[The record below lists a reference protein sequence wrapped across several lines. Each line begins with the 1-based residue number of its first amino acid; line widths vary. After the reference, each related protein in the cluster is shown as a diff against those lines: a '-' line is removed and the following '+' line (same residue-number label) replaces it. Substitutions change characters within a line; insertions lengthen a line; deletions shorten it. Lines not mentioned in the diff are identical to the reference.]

1 MRVRPFIAGLLILV
15 AVGFTGCS
23 DNNNNNP
30 TPPSLTA
37 AITAPATTTTGGV
50 VTLIATASPG
60 GTGYTYTWTASGGVL
75 SAASND
81 TTKWTA
87 PDDDGTYEIVVL
99 IGDGTNSA
107 TTKKSIIAS
116 NYVAAVEPHYV
127 GDATCATAGCHD
139 NLHATWATSGHSR
152 ALASLSAEGMGTNT
166 FCLPCHTVGY
176 NTQIANGGYDEQA
189 VPRLANI
196 QCESCHGPG
205 SAHAGNPRNV
215 ALPTDKSADLCG
227 SCHNGTHHPTFD
239 EWSQSPHSKII
250 AEPAMEG
257 GSSECNKCH
266 NGVSAWRYLNDPIAP
281 YDDGL
286 QPPFDPTVAP
296 TDSLPFTC
304 SVCHAPHGNGDNE
317 FQLRNASLDVVL
329 PGGLHP
335 QAGSGRLCIACHN
348 GRRSPSQIQ
357 TQITNGGRLGPHH
370 SCQGDMLSG
379 AGAYEGINPNFTFA
393 SSTHIQIKDGC
404 CSCHTHATA
413 DRGAGGVTPATASP
427 AEACAQCHGAMTDL
441 RRHQGPG
448 RLRRQRV
455 IEGVQSEVTGLMG
468 ICSRRRSSPRR
479 RPTAPPTRAVLEAAL
494 PRIEEDPYDGFIS
507 AVGCQGQYDLE
518 PARGRLQPRLCRLR
532 RQRGRAQCQVHHP
545 ASPAEHHLP
554 ESADAR
560 TGPDSGEIGRYG
572 GMPGNG
578 RGAGRP
584 APLRFSASLD
594 TTGNSDAVLVCFDF
608 GSDGPGGGIP
618 RLQG

>member
-1 MRVRPFIAGLLILV
+1 
-15 AVGFTGCS
+15 
-23 DNNNNNP
+23 
-30 TPPSLTA
+30 
-37 AITAPATTTTGGV
+37 
-50 VTLIATASPG
+50 
-60 GTGYTYTWTASGGVL
+60 
-75 SAASND
+75 
-81 TTKWTA
+81 
-87 PDDDGTYEIVVL
+87 
-99 IGDGTNSA
+99 
-107 TTKKSIIAS
+107 
-116 NYVAAVEPHYV
+116 
-127 GDATCATAGCHD
+127 
-139 NLHATWATSGHSR
+139 
-152 ALASLSAEGMGTNT
+152 MGTNT

-329 PGGLHP
+329 PSGLHP

-379 AGAYEGINPNFTFA
+379 AGAYEGINPDFTFA

-413 DRGAGGVTPATASP
+413 DEEAGEFYTGHGFTPAP
-427 AEACAQCHGAMTDL
+427 EACAQCHGAITDFNDIKAL
-441 RRHQGPG
+441 ADYDGNG
-448 RLRRQRV
+448 S
-455 IEGVQSEVTGLMG
+455 IEGVQSEVKGLMSLLAHA
-468 ICSRRRSSPRR
+468 IVSATPADS
-479 RPTAPPTRAVLEAAL
+479 TADRAVLEAAL
-494 PRIEEDPYDGFIS
+494 PASEEDPYDGFIS
-507 AVGCQGQYDLE
+507 AVGSKDNTISNQRAAGYNLAFVAYDASEGVHNAKYAIQL
-518 PARGRLQPRLCRLR
+518 LQQSIIYLNPPML
-532 RQRGRAQCQVHHP
+532 GRAQIL
-545 ASPAEHHLP
+545 E
-554 ESADAR
+554 R
-560 TGPDSGEIGRYG
+560 
-572 GMPGNG
+572 
-578 RGAGRP
+578 
-584 APLRFSASLD
+584 
-594 TTGNSDAVLVCFDF
+594 
-608 GSDGPGGGIP
+608 
-618 RLQG
+618 